1 MSLSRDTS
9 EAHWIEDICV
19 NWEAGCQRWWRCSC
33 ICCVIFRQVLRSLR
47 GFPGGSVV
55 KNPSPMQETQETW
68 VNPWVRKIPWW
79 KKWQPDPVFL
89 PEKPYGQR
97 SLAGYSSK
105 GCKERDTIKHAGRS
119 LKQLSTHAALDHLN
133 SLGVVSLSLNW
144 DNNGHVFSKMWSN
157 WTSPTG
163 RTINSYN
170 HFIEHWQY
178 PGELMM

>member
-89 PEKPYGQR
+89 PEKPYGER
-97 SLAGYSSK
+97 SLVNYSPWH
-105 GCKERDTIKHAGRS
+105 CKELEPTNSH
-119 LKQLSTHAALDHLN
+119 THTHVCVCVCVLYIYIYMCVCIYIIYTSSSFLF
-133 SLGVVSLSLNW
+133 SISVCPELLGSRTVS
-144 DNNGHVFSKMWSN
+144 F
-157 WTSPTG
+157 
-163 RTINSYN
+163 
-170 HFIEHWQY
+170 
-178 PGELMM
+178 